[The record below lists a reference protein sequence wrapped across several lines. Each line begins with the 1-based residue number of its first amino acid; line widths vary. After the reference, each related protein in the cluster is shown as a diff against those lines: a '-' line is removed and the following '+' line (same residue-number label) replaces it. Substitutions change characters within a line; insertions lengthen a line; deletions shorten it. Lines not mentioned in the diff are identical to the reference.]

1 MTRATLADVA
11 AAAGVSVA
19 TASRAMS
26 GRGDLSAQ
34 TRRRVREAATALG
47 YGRHAARGGRPA
59 ASAHLI
65 DLVLGR
71 FHNPW
76 ADEVTAGAHGAATA
90 RGYDLV
96 LTEESDFPGDDW
108 PVRVRRRGSAGVV
121 LGLISPTASQL
132 GAVQKSHIP
141 VVLLDPPSE
150 ATHGMPSVRTTDT
163 AGDPPFRYG
172 RARRDGFVEELAR
185 HLPHADVDATTSAWH
200 APAARDAMVPVLRRR
215 DPRDRI
221 GVFAVSDE
229 HAAGVYAAA
238 AASGA
243 RIPDDVLVVGF
254 DDVRGARWMTPAL
267 STVRQPIREMAATAV
282 GLLADAAE
290 GAPPPNAPITLP
302 TTLVPRA
309 ST

>member
-1 MTRATLADVA
+1 
-11 AAAGVSVA
+11 
-19 TASRAMS
+19 
-26 GRGDLSAQ
+26 
-34 TRRRVREAATALG
+34 
-47 YGRHAARGGRPA
+47 
-59 ASAHLI
+59 
-65 DLVLGR
+65 
-71 FHNPW
+71 
-76 ADEVTAGAHGAATA
+76 
-90 RGYDLV
+90 
-96 LTEESDFPGDDW
+96 
-108 PVRVRRRGSAGVV
+108 
-121 LGLISPTASQL
+121 
-132 GAVQKSHIP
+132 
-141 VVLLDPPSE
+141 
-150 ATHGMPSVRTTDT
+150 
-163 AGDPPFRYG
+163 
-172 RARRDGFVEELAR
+172 
-185 HLPHADVDATTSAWH
+185 
-200 APAARDAMVPVLRRR
+200 MVPVLRRR

>member
-163 AGDPPFRYG
+163 AGAAAAARHLAARGATRFAVLGGDPPFRYG
-172 RARRDGFVEELAR
+172 PAATDSSKSSPAPCRTPTSTRRRARGT
-185 HLPHADVDATTSAWH
+185 LPPRAMRWSRCSGGETRAIASASS
-200 APAARDAMVPVLRRR
+200 RCRTNMRPVSTPRRR
-215 DPRDRI
+215 HP
-221 GVFAVSDE
+221 
-229 HAAGVYAAA
+229 
-238 AASGA
+238 
-243 RIPDDVLVVGF
+243 
-254 DDVRGARWMTPAL
+254 VRAF
-267 STVRQPIREMAATAV
+267 
-282 GLLADAAE
+282 
-290 GAPPPNAPITLP
+290 P
-302 TTLVPRA
+302 TTCWWWGSTMCAVRA
-309 ST
+309 G

>member
-108 PVRVRRRGSAGVV
+108 PVRVRRRG
-121 LGLISPTASQL
+121 
-132 GAVQKSHIP
+132 
-141 VVLLDPPSE
+141 
-150 ATHGMPSVRTTDT
+150 
-163 AGDPPFRYG
+163 
-172 RARRDGFVEELAR
+172 
-185 HLPHADVDATTSAWH
+185 
-200 APAARDAMVPVLRRR
+200 
-215 DPRDRI
+215 
-221 GVFAVSDE
+221 
-229 HAAGVYAAA
+229 
-238 AASGA
+238 
-243 RIPDDVLVVGF
+243 
-254 DDVRGARWMTPAL
+254 
-267 STVRQPIREMAATAV
+267 
-282 GLLADAAE
+282 
-290 GAPPPNAPITLP
+290 
-302 TTLVPRA
+302 
-309 ST
+309 